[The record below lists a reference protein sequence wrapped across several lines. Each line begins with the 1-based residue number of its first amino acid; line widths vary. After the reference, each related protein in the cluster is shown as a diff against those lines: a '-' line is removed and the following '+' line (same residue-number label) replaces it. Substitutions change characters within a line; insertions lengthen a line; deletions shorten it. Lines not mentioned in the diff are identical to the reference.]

1 MHDPRRVLEQAADQR
16 STCEVQARNGAW
28 QRGQVVRVERGGVVL
43 RLARALTSGTDV
55 RVWLTVEGRSWTFEA
70 SVLRAGVPVP
80 DRSQDGVLLGY
91 LDGFREAEATR
102 VDALTLELLPHTGGP
117 VSLEGGGA
125 RVVDLSPQEWVVS
138 IAREFPVVLAL
149 QADVR
154 LRIGVA
160 GRAPMEL
167 IARVHALAQGD
178 THLLYTLR
186 VASVDDGERYTQ
198 IVAEARAALKL

>member
-1 MHDPRRVLEQAADQR
+1 MHDPRRILEQASEQR
-16 STCEVQARNGAW
+16 ATCEVQARNGAW

-43 RLARALTSGTDV
+43 RLARALASGTDV

-138 IAREFPVVLAL
+138 ITREFPVVLAL

-167 IARVHALAQGD
+167 VARVHALAQGD

-198 IVAEARAALKL
+198 IVAEVRAALNL